1 MSYNNNK
8 SALPTHAY
16 YTLNFRNNGINGEA
30 EDARVDYLEVR
41 NSPYLMEPDLYS
53 CSIIRFSLTTATLPI
68 FIPQMASDFSN
79 TVGDPT
85 YQRTVY
91 SVTMEYG
98 GSTRRTYVQYTPQT
112 TGLTPSPAGD
122 ETAATTNPYYYIYQA
137 AQFVVMVNEALAE
150 CFAAVVPLD
159 GANNATKCPVYI
171 DWIDK
176 ESQAILY
183 APSALCQEPGYA
195 SQPPAG
201 GATVAV
207 FGTGYVTNIS
217 GAGNPWQASLLVYS
231 TAGLSVG
238 RAINATAGS
247 GALYS
252 PSSLTGTIT
261 AITSTPST
269 AIPGSVFDPVIGSG
283 TVSDPWVADF
293 KYGFGLGTPAS
304 LGIAVGEAVSATP
317 GTGTLFGGVPQSAV
331 VIAVAPDGFFYKI
344 TYAVIGGTIPVGG
357 TVTNFIA
364 TANAVT
370 YQVTGGNTPVAGTV
384 TNITS
389 SVRQLKVWFN
399 SALFNLFSSFQAIKE
414 PFSFANQATDL
425 GKHFRYQWWNLYNS
439 TEQTAETFIPPNL
452 LGRAPAAEAYVAIN
466 QSYSTVPLWNP
477 VKSIVFTTALLPVLP
492 EMVSAP
498 QALGTTT
505 YFTNNGNNANVQ
517 NVLTDFEVELVNGEE
532 TRPVIYYFP
541 TAEFRMVDLQ
551 GNQPLNAIQLSV
563 GWRNK
568 FGELIPLNL
577 GTDGN
582 AQIKIMFRRRDWQS

>member
-1 MSYNNNK
+1 MSYMMDNK
-8 SALPTHAY
+8 AALPTHAY

-41 NSPYLMEPDLYS
+41 NSPYLLEPDLYS

-68 FIPQMASDFSN
+68 FIPQMVSDFSN
-79 TVGDPT
+79 TPGDPT

-91 SVTMEYG
+91 SVTMEYSG
-98 GSTRRTYVQYTPQT
+98 VTRRSYVQYIPQT
-112 TGLTPSPAGD
+112 NGLLPSPAGD
-122 ETAATTNPYYYIYQA
+122 ETAATTNPYYYVYQA
-137 AQFVVMVNEALAE
+137 AQFVVMVNEALAD
-150 CFAAVVPLD
+150 CFAQVVPLD
-159 GANNATKCPVYI
+159 AGTNATKCPVYI

-176 ESQAILY
+176 ESQAIFY
-183 APSALCQEPGYA
+183 APRALCQEPGYA
-195 SQPPAG
+195 NQP
-201 GATVAV
+201 
-207 FGTGYVTNIS
+207 N
-217 GAGNPWQASLLVYS
+217 
-231 TAGLSVG
+231 
-238 RAINATAGS
+238 
-247 GALYS
+247 
-252 PSSLTGTIT
+252 PSS
-261 AITSTPST
+261 PY
-269 AIPGSVFDPVIGSG
+269 V
-283 TVSDPWVADF
+283 
-293 KYGFGLGTPAS
+293 
-304 LGIAVGEAVSATP
+304 
-317 GTGTLFGGVPQSAV
+317 
-331 VIAVAPDGFFYKI
+331 
-344 TYAVIGGTIPVGG
+344 
-357 TVTNFIA
+357 
-364 TANAVT
+364 
-370 YQVTGGNTPVAGTV
+370 
-384 TNITS
+384 
-389 SVRQLKVWFN
+389 QLKVWFN

-414 PFSFANQATDL
+414 PFSFANQASDQ

-439 TEQTAETFIPPNL
+439 TEQTAETFTPPNL
-452 LGRAPAAEAYVAIN
+452 LGRSPTAEAYIAIN

-517 NVLTDFEVELVNGEE
+517 NILTDFEVELVNGEE